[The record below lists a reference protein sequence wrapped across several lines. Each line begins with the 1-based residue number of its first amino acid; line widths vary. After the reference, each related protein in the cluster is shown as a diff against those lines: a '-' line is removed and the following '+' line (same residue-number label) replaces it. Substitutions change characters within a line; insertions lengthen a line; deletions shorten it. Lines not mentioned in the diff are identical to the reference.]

1 MADEI
6 LMEVR
11 FEADPE
17 RLGPGMLVGTLM
29 VYESRAT
36 DRPEMFMPGSLHF
49 PETGII
55 LDEQHNR
62 QNPIMRVQPVL
73 VGKTLS
79 VSGRIPDT
87 TRGRDAATNIREGVL
102 TGLSVTFHAERE
114 ERRGGVRRILRA
126 FCPRAGL
133 VDSGSY
139 SEALVEVRAKSWQLS
154 HEELLRWL

>member
-1 MADEI
+1 MPDEI

-17 RLGPGMLVGTLM
+17 RQGPGLLTGTLM
-29 VYESRAT
+29 VYESRAS
-36 DRPEMFMPGSLHF
+36 DRPEMFMPDSLHF
-49 PETGII
+49 PKEGVVI
-55 LDEQHNR
+55 DEMHVR

-73 VGKTLS
+73 SGKTLS

-133 VDSGSY
+133 VDTGSY
-139 SEALVEVRAKSWQLS
+139 SQAQVEVRAKVWQLS